1 MYGKK
6 NLFIFIILLSAY
18 SFAYPQNELDST
30 SSKSTGLKYRHS
42 PKFNINFWGNEF
54 FSKPTI
60 ALDYGF
66 SKMSQNGLNRS
77 FVNPNLVE
85 LKLGYSN
92 EKPAWQSDDILEYK
106 FHYFRLSNIT
116 TKLSETSS
124 NSSDYNTDLWRFGFG
139 WASGYGYKIGKLF
152 QIIPYYDYAIDW
164 SQLKFNSDPAIANDN
179 SIIGLYNNSFRF
191 GTSTEG
197 GLKINLIPQ
206 IQVSV
211 AYEHSIIFP
220 RHIFWKWV
228 GSVAIETAGQWAVD
242 RFINEIMDSSP
253 YATPIVNFVLKNA
266 LSYGIYELRKD
277 KMNWPFDSAAPLF
290 YEQFKVGFTFVL

>member
-6 NLFIFIILLSAY
+6 ILFIFVILLSAY
-18 SFAYPQNELDST
+18 SFAYPQNDLDST
-30 SSKSTGLKYRHS
+30 STNSTGLKHRHS
-42 PKFNINFWGNEF
+42 HKFNINFWGNEF
-54 FSKPTI
+54 FNKPTI

-77 FVNPNLVE
+77 FVNSNLVE

-92 EKPAWQSDDILEYK
+92 EKPSWQSDDILKYR

-124 NSSDYNTDLWRFGFG
+124 NSADYNTDLWRFGFG

>member
-6 NLFIFIILLSAY
+6 ILFVFVLLLSAY
-18 SFAYPQNELDST
+18 SFAYPQNDLDST
-30 SSKSTGLKYRHS
+30 SSNSTGLKHRHS
-42 PKFNINFWGNEF
+42 HKFNINFWGNEF
-54 FSKPTI
+54 FNKPTI

-92 EKPAWQSDDILEYK
+92 EKPSWQSDDILKYR

-124 NSSDYNTDLWRFGFG
+124 NSADYNTDLWRFGFG
-139 WASGYGYKIGKLF
+139 WASGYGYKISKSF
-152 QIIPYYDYAIDW
+152 QIIPYYNYSIDW
-164 SQLKFNSDPAIANDN
+164 SQLKFNSDPANANDK

-206 IQVSV
+206 IQVSL

-220 RHIFWKWV
+220 RHIFWKWA

-266 LSYGIYELRKD
+266 LSFGVYELRKD